1 MPYRSIIIENLQ
13 QAFTEEDVS
22 ISYIYCDYKDRKNQT
37 TVNLLSSLAKQL
49 VLQQRDMPRE
59 VIDLYTRYGKGQ
71 SSPSLEDY
79 SRLLLSLSNPF
90 RRSFILVDALDE
102 HFVNE
107 DEENAMRLTFLD
119 ELLNLQQLGNSSRA
133 YTLFFTSRENH
144 VIQKRLTG
152 YVRLDIR
159 AADPDIESYLRS
171 RVRDPTRFT
180 LAEKVR
186 DDNNLVNLIVGSV
199 VEKSQGMLVIA

>member
-1 MPYRSIIIENLQ
+1 
-13 QAFTEEDVS
+13 
-22 ISYIYCDYKDRKNQT
+22 
-37 TVNLLSSLAKQL
+37 
-49 VLQQRDMPRE
+49 MPRE
-59 VIDLYTRYGKGQ
+59 VIDLYTRYEKNQ
-71 SSPSLEDY
+71 ISPSLEDY

-119 ELLNLQQLGNSSRA
+119 ELLNLQQLGNSSGA
-133 YTLFFTSRENH
+133 FTLFFTSRENH

-180 LAEKVR
+180 FAEKVR
-186 DDNNLVNLIVGSV
+186 DDNNLVNLIVGRV
-199 VEKSQGMLVIA
+199 VEKAQGMLVIT